1 MTRPTL
7 LEMVVSYTGA
17 HVEAQYRLVSE
28 GLGVK
33 HLRLILGP
41 SMGGMHTWLWAERYP
56 DMMDGAVAITS
67 QPVEISGRDLL
78 WRPLIIEAIRFAF
91 RVLSREKG
99 CAVPGVGNNPVLAL
113 ALSALLPGLGQ
124 GYNRQ
129 WIKAGA
135 FMAAGTASAWPLL
148 SSARPPDSFA
158 SLALRLLL
166 PTMLLAAFEIWS
178 MVDAYHV
185 ARARLTR

>member
-1 MTRPTL
+1 MKAETANGSRGRTL
-7 LEMVVSYTGA
+7 GGYLWLASALVVCPC
-17 HVEAQYRLVSE
+17 
-28 GLGVK
+28 
-33 HLRLILGP
+33 HLPLLLALAGGTTFAALLQANWHLAVAL
-41 SMGGMHTWLWAERYP
+41 SMGYVI
-56 DMMDGAVAITS
+56 VA
-67 QPVEISGRDLL
+67 LL
-78 WRPLIIEAIRFAF
+78 FAF

-99 CAVPGVGNNPVLAL
+99 CAIPGVGNNPVLAL
-113 ALSALLPGLGQ
+113 ALSALLPGFGQ

-148 SSARPPDSFA
+148 SPARLPDSFA
-158 SLALRLLL
+158 SLALRLVL

-185 ARARLTR
+185 ARARVTR